1 LAAHKSN
8 WLLVLRSGGLP
19 RVEELEGSLPPRA
32 AVPAGALA
40 LEGDAEIVGSQ
51 QVRREVLF
59 KPCYITLLTYS
70 KAVPN

>member
-1 LAAHKSN
+1 
-8 WLLVLRSGGLP
+8 
-19 RVEELEGSLPPRA
+19 VEELEGSLPPRA